1 MGKWLS
7 ARQALEVSRSPH
19 RCATLLGRTEA
30 RTVEKFVDEVLREAE
45 PEEHD
50 AIDRRGQDGE
60 CGRGIA
66 PRVQNSWVAERF
78 PERLVRPGQDVWQPG
93 FGYAERGHGRAAL
106 FWYTSS
112 PVYRPYVGKMRI
124 RWGSSSEDIQGCRS
138 DHRARK

>member
-19 RCATLLGRTEA
+19 RCATLLGRREA

-93 FGYAERGHGRAAL
+93 SGMLNADTAAL

-112 PVYRPYVGKMRI
+112 PVYRPYVGKERADVTAPT
-124 RWGSSSEDIQGCRS
+124 EDSVGE
-138 DHRARK
+138 